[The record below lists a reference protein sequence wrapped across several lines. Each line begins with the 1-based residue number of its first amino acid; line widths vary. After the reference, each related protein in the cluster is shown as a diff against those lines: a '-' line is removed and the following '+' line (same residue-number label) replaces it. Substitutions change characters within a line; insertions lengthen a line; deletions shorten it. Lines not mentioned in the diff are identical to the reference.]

1 MSEDAR
7 IARVEHPY
15 KHSSRLSLWLGL
27 VGVVLVLGAGYFL
40 FTRAQSAKLEPGTT
54 GYLKPV
60 PSDAKLRSQLSDI
73 QYRVT
78 RENGSETAFQYLYWD
93 NNRPGIYVDVITG
106 EPLFSSQDKFD
117 GKTGRPCFT
126 KPISSER
133 IVQKKDMSHDMERIE
148 IRAVKSDSHLGH
160 LFNDG
165 PPPTG
170 QRYAV
175 NSAALKFVPL
185 ENMVAQGYAE
195 FIPLVSPPQG
205 AGQQSPGT
213 TPSK

>member
-1 MSEDAR
+1 MSEEAR
-7 IARVEHPY
+7 TVRVEHPDE
-15 KHSSRLSLWLGL
+15 HSSRLSLWLGL
-27 VGVVLVLGAGYFL
+27 VGVVLVLGVGYFL
-40 FTRAQSAKLEPGTT
+40 FTRAQAAKLEPGTT

-78 RENGSETAFQYLYWD
+78 RENGSETAFQNLYWD

-133 IVQKKDMSHDMERIE
+133 TVQKKDMSHDMERIE

-170 QRYAV
+170 QRYAI

-195 FIPLVSPPQG
+195 FLPLVSPPQG
-205 AGQQSPGT
+205 TGQPSPGT
-213 TPSK
+213 KPSK

>member
-1 MSEDAR
+1 MSEEVR
-7 IARVEHPY
+7 TVRVEHPG

-27 VGVVLVLGAGYFL
+27 VGVVLVLGVGYFL

-60 PSDAKLRSQLSDI
+60 PSDAKLRTQLSDI

-78 RENGSETAFQYLYWD
+78 RENGSETAFQNLYWD

-126 KPISSER
+126 KPISSEC
-133 IVQKKDMSHDMERIE
+133 IVQRRDTSHDMERIE
-148 IRAVKSDSHLGH
+148 VRTAKSDSHLGH

-175 NSAALKFVPL
+175 NSAALKFVPV
-185 ENMVAQGYAE
+185 ENMLAQGYAE
-195 FIPLVSPPQG
+195 FLPLVSPPQG
-205 AGQQSPGT
+205 AGQPSPGT